1 MQSFLDIRHA
11 KAEAGTRPVK
21 WRGGR
26 LIRCGLFL
34 ITLLAL
40 GLSGVASS
48 AEGYRPV
55 RREPLPA
62 QAEPRDHDPA
72 DQSDRTGNDPPAR
85 RYAPYRPQRQPAEA
99 SPQGDPAHDPFEQN
113 SEEDDSGVTRDRS
126 DSDKDSAEE
135 HNSKWHEATQ
145 RPARRPLK
153 SLAPREP
160 DHAADDSDNIV
171 GLVPDDGGPIAELLL
186 HYAVNSEGELGAP
199 FHNLFQYLGP
209 NVRLQVCCPN
219 EASVE
224 AFTQR
229 WGNAASANG
238 RHVQVINV
246 NRPITVWARDR
257 RICRQTPDGRP
268 GPCFVPTA
276 HSSYD
281 PEKQNDLVL
290 SSLLFQTGLVP
301 SVALNAFHLEGGNV
315 VSNRRQV
322 FIGAN
327 AYDDNLHRFR
337 SESAMFAELSKIF
350 GRTAVPI
357 KARDGQTPWIHTDM
371 YLTPIDSRTIL
382 ISSPSEGARLLDG
395 QTSVT
400 IPHRDRQ
407 VQVEFDALAPDS
419 IRQTQFDDVAQQL
432 TDLGYQVIRV
442 PSLINVEKD
451 WMVTYNNVL
460 MDYQNGQRVVFMPIY
475 HIPELDH
482 AAAQIYRALGFEVRP
497 VDVSPIF
504 QLGGA
509 IRCLA
514 NVTRRLPFETRL
526 QPRTAEAP
534 GRLQVYSVDPHA
546 NRAREPRPRR
556 ERRPIPPSLREGP
569 QAAIQQPAEAGQ

>member
-1 MQSFLDIRHA
+1 MQSLLDSQSA
-11 KAEAGTRPVK
+11 KTEPGTRLSTG
-21 WRGGR
+21 RGGR
-26 LIRCGLFL
+26 MLRCGLLL

-40 GLSGVASS
+40 GLSGIAIA
-48 AEGYRPV
+48 AEGYRPI
-55 RREPLPA
+55 RREAFPA
-62 QAEPRDHDPA
+62 RSEPRDDDPA
-72 DQSDRTGNDPPAR
+72 ELSDQPRNDPPAR
-85 RYAPYRPQRQPAEA
+85 RYAPVRPQRQPTDAE
-99 SPQGDPAHDPFEQN
+99 PEHNPTQDPFAQN
-113 SEEDDSGVTRDRS
+113 PPEAAPERSTDEPDDSEDHDSRWQEAATR
-126 DSDKDSAEE
+126 
-135 HNSKWHEATQ
+135 T
-145 RPARRPLK
+145 PARRPLR
-153 SLAPREP
+153 STAPRDTEVTP
-160 DHAADDSDNIV
+160 DEGDNVI
-171 GLVPDDGGPIAELLL
+171 GLVADDGGPIAELLL

-199 FHNLFQYLGP
+199 FYDLFQHLGP

-224 AFTQR
+224 AFSQR
-229 WGNAASANG
+229 WGAAASANG
-238 RHVQVINV
+238 RQVQVVNV

-276 HSSYD
+276 HFSYD

-290 SSLLFQTGLVP
+290 SSLLWQTGLVP
-301 SVALNAFHLEGGNV
+301 GVALNSFHLEGGNV

-327 AYDDNLHRFR
+327 AFDDNVHRFR
-337 SESAMFAELSKIF
+337 SEAAMFAELSKIF
-350 GRTAVPI
+350 GRPAVAI

-382 ISSPSEGARLLDG
+382 VSSPSEGARLLEG
-395 QTSVT
+395 QTSVS

-419 IRQTQFDDVAQQL
+419 LRQTQFDDVAQQL
-432 TDLGYQVIRV
+432 TNMGYQVIRV

-460 MDYQNGQRVVFMPIY
+460 MDYQNGQRVVLMPIY

-514 NVTRRLPFETRL
+514 NVTRRLPYETRL
-526 QPRTAEAP
+526 QPRVATAA

-546 NRAREPRPRR
+546 NRAREARPRR
-556 ERRPIPPSLREGP
+556 ERRPLPPSLREGP
-569 QAAIQQPAEAGQ
+569 QAALHQPVDPGQ